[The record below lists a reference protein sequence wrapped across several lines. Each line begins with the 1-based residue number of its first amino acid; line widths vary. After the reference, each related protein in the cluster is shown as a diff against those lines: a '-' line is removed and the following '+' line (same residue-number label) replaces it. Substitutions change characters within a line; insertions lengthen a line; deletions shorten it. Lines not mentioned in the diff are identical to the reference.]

1 MSLLANEQLMAESVS
16 IAYTLLACIYGI
28 GSWQVPCPFWMAI
41 GNLGQFGHTGEQ
53 IHISYTSRSLNIDT
67 AVLCSSE
74 WCISY
79 WILGY
84 LVVCSYRIT
93 WCRRE
98 WMIGGM
104 QTWLDGCASSERAPD
119 TSALHFTSIYRHMYG
134 LQTRL
139 LYTFAKWVS
148 DIWCIPYGC
157 LTIDGWT
164 RERERTRFFYQQS
177 NIDIPIPSPLNKT
190 FRTNVSISRHQSM
203 PICQQSCK
211 ILRQCRQRRR
221 TTTNWAGAK

>member
-119 TSALHFTSIYRHMYG
+119 TSCTSLHINI
-134 LQTRL
+134 QT
-139 LYTFAKWVS
+139 YV
-148 DIWCIPYGC
+148 
-157 LTIDGWT
+157 WT
-164 RERERTRFFYQQS
+164 ANQTVVY
-177 NIDIPIPSPLNKT
+177 
-190 FRTNVSISRHQSM
+190 
-203 PICQQSCK
+203 
-211 ILRQCRQRRR
+211 LRQMSIRRLVYPLR
-221 TTTNWAGAK
+221 LPHDRWLN